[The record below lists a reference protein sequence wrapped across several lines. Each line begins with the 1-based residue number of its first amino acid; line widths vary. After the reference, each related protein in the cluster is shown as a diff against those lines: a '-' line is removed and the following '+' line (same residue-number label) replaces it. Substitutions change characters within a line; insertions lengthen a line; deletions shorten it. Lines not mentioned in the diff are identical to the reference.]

1 MGPVEFPVDIDGVE
15 LPHYATLDFAVC
27 PISLV
32 HEQILFRFIRV
43 HALRLP
49 FSSTSH
55 RTVANLTRE
64 IVAQGRK
71 PLTLV
76 EWGTERSNYD
86 DYDPVC
92 SYEVAAGGW
101 SDDVSKIVAAAQAL
115 PLITDAMINREFG
128 EHRVVRQRALNRVQD
143 GNAVFSSARVAKGTH
158 PDHGDVIVF
167 EMLVCASQRSK
178 TYLVRVVF
186 RRSDGKYLGT
196 PDSMCI
202 CAVGSLFCA
211 HVLCILLLI
220 RVLQRASTLFPELT
234 EAKVLALLPQ
244 SVLEVQQVL
253 CPIDYLFG
261 WAREHRERLVSKR
274 AYELLDGVGGDG
286 NDSDG
291 VASDND
297 GADSDDG
304 AEEAK
309 SGESKTPVAVCEAVD
324 MWAAKTVA
332 RGRIAQEEADDK
344 DEELDPQH
352 CVAVDGMR
360 RATDEYVAKFPPDRD
375 EQHVIDIGRER
386 LFAKL
391 KSKLLPCD
399 TLEAYL
405 AVSTAEERGERILEY
420 RAHHDGRDSPAFR
433 HSDDVMLGGGRAGV
447 GDESSSEEE
456 LESDDE
462 EEEPSTRPVVA
473 VVAKPAVRKQR
484 RCVVM

>member
-1 MGPVEFPVDIDGVE
+1 MEPVGFPVGDDGVE
-15 LPHYATLDFAVC
+15 LPHYATLDFAAC
-27 PISLV
+27 PIALV
-32 HEQILFRFIRV
+32 HEQILFRYIRV

-55 RTVANLTRE
+55 RTVADLARA
-64 IVAQGRK
+64 IIAQERK
-71 PLTLV
+71 PLTLE
-76 EWGTERSNYD
+76 EWGTERSDYD

-92 SYEVAAGGW
+92 TYEVPAGGW
-101 SDDVSKIVAAAQAL
+101 SDDGAKIVASAQAL
-115 PLITDAMINREFG
+115 PLITDEMINREFG
-128 EHRVVRQRALNRVQD
+128 EHRVVRQRALKRVQD
-143 GNAVFSSARVAKGTH
+143 GNAVFKSARVAEGTH
-158 PDHGDVIVF
+158 PEHGAVTIF

-202 CAVGSLFCA
+202 CTVGSLFCA

-220 RVLQRASTLFPELT
+220 RVLQRASTLFPALT

-261 WAREHRERLVSKR
+261 WAREQRERKVSKR

-286 NDSDG
+286 NDSDA
-291 VASDND
+291 VASDDD

-309 SGESKTPVAVCEAVD
+309 SGESKTPVAVCKIVD
-324 MWAAKTVA
+324 MWAAKTVS
-332 RGRIAQEEADDK
+332 RGNLAKEEAGEE
-344 DEELDPQH
+344 DEELDPRH
-352 CVAVDGMR
+352 DVAVEGME
-360 RATDEYVAKFPPDRD
+360 RATDDYVAKFPPDRD

-391 KSKLLPCD
+391 KKELLPVD

-405 AVSTAEERGERILEY
+405 AVSTAEERGKRILEY
-420 RAHHDGRDSPAFR
+420 RANHNGRDSPAFR
-433 HSDDVMLGGGRAGV
+433 HSDDVMLGGGRAG
-447 GDESSSEEE
+447 ESSSEEE

-462 EEEPSTRPVVA
+462 EEEPSTRPVAA
-473 VVAKPAVRKQR
+473 VVAKPAARKQR